1 MSESLILA
9 DEAATAR
16 LGAAIARLLGPGD
29 AVLLDGPLGS
39 GKTTLARALIRAACH
54 DPALEVPSP
63 TYTLLQE
70 YPSPAGPITHLD
82 LWRLDG
88 PHGLAELGWQEHP
101 DGIVI
106 VEWPDRLDA
115 ARPTGA
121 LDIRLRTVDDAQGR
135 RATLSGWPP
144 DRLAALAA
152 ATAKPSP

>member
-16 LGAAIARLLGPGD
+16 LGAVIARLLGPGD

-54 DPALEVPSP
+54 DPVLEVPSP

-70 YPSPAGPITHLD
+70 YPSPAGPITHFD

-88 PHGLAELGWQEHP
+88 PQALAELGWQEHR

-106 VEWPDRLDA
+106 VEWPDRLDS

-121 LDIRLRTVDDAQGR
+121 LDIRLQATGDGQGR
-135 RATLSGWPP
+135 HATLSGWPT
-144 DRLAALAA
+144 DRLASL
-152 ATAKPSP
+152 TAPAGPSP